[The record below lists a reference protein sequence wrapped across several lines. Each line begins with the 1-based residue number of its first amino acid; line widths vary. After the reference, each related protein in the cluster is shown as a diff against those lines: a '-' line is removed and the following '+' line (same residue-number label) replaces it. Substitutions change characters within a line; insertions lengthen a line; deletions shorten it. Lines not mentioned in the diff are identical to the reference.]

1 MYGENENNF
10 IIIGLDPSFEW
21 QRKPEKKKKKGGKIW
36 KNIISLVLVAV
47 ISASATAGGLWYYDT
62 YVREDFVPG
71 SVVINQYKPDPM
83 HTGTNKNEPTQGTV
97 DDSSGSS
104 EGLAGGAMTAPQI
117 YDQTAASTVL
127 FTCKSPVNSSFP
139 SYGFPSFGG
148 SQQQPQY
155 SVSYGSG
162 IIMSENG
169 YIITN
174 AHVVDGV
181 SEMVVT
187 LYDGREYTATL
198 VGSDTNSDIAVVKI
212 DESNLPAAKFG
223 DSSTLKVGD
232 EAYVV
237 GNPLGADLA
246 FTLTVGYVS
255 SLEREVN
262 IEDTL
267 MTLMQIDAAVNP
279 GNSGG
284 SLADK
289 NGYIVGVI
297 NAKIADENV
306 EGIGFAIPINTAL
319 KVASDLIQHG
329 YVASRPMLGVTVQ
342 SVTKEQAMIYNLEAG
357 ITVTEVQEGSCA
369 DKGGVK
375 VGDKITH
382 FNGVAVAT
390 GGELNFQKE
399 KYSIG
404 DTVTITVIR
413 DGKSMDLSIV
423 LSN

>member
-1 MYGENENNF
+1 M
-10 IIIGLDPSFEW
+10 
-21 QRKPEKKKKKGGKIW
+21 
-36 KNIISLVLVAV
+36 
-47 ISASATAGGLWYYDT
+47 
-62 YVREDFVPG
+62 
-71 SVVINQYKPDPM
+71 
-83 HTGTNKNEPTQGTV
+83 
-97 DDSSGSS
+97 
-104 EGLAGGAMTAPQI
+104 
-117 YDQTAASTVL
+117 
-127 FTCKSPVNSSFP
+127 
-139 SYGFPSFGG
+139 
-148 SQQQPQY
+148 
-155 SVSYGSG
+155 
-162 IIMSENG
+162 
-169 YIITN
+169 
-174 AHVVDGV
+174 
-181 SEMVVT
+181 
-187 LYDGREYTATL
+187 
-198 VGSDTNSDIAVVKI
+198 GSDTNSDIAVVKI

-237 GNPLGADLA
+237 GNPLGSDLA

-382 FNGVAVAT
+382 FNGVAVST

-404 DTVTITVIR
+404 DTVTLTVIR
-413 DGKSMDLSIV
+413 DGKSKDLTIV
-423 LSN
+423 LST